1 MVANLAS
8 AADTVSARV
17 TASAPGKVNLFLGVG
32 GLRADGYHDVCSV
45 YLALNLRDRVTVTA
59 ADDWGIS
66 VSGSL
71 PQAHL
76 DRVPLDESNIVV
88 AAAKLI
94 ARLAGITN
102 PQPLHFAIEKN
113 IPVAGGMGGGSAD
126 AAAALVAVNELYC
139 AGLSRQQ
146 LIENA
151 IELGADVPFALLGG
165 CAIGRGAG
173 ELLESIAV
181 SREHAFVL
189 LANDKPIS
197 TPGAYRRFDELV
209 SEQGT
214 EPAAISTPTPSD
226 EALAEL
232 NADADTPLEHIIFND
247 LELPALDQ
255 LPELDEDLDLPARF
269 EAARPTAYASFVS
282 GSGPTIAFAC
292 IDREGAEF
300 FQSQL
305 AEIGRYAVV
314 ASGPAA
320 GARIE
325 SEGN

>member
-1 MVANLAS
+1 MAG
-8 AADTVSARV
+8 VSPTNSV

-45 YLALNLRDRVTVTA
+45 YLALDLRDRVTVTA
-59 ADDWGIS
+59 ADQWGVS
-66 VSGSL
+66 VTGSL

-76 DRVPLDESNIVV
+76 DRVPRDESNIVI
-88 AAAKLI
+88 AAAKLV

-126 AAAALVAVNELYC
+126 AAAALVAVNEFYC
-139 AGLSRQQ
+139 AGLSPQQ
-146 LIENA
+146 LIAEA
-151 IELGADVPFALLGG
+151 IQLGADVPFALLGG

-173 ELLESIAV
+173 ELLEGIEV

-209 SEQGT
+209 AEQGFD
-214 EPAAISTPTPSD
+214 PATIATPTPES

-232 NADADTPLEHIIFND
+232 NADTDAPLEAIIFND

-255 LPELDEDLDLPARF
+255 LPELDADLDLPARF
-269 EAARPTAYASFVS
+269 EAPRATAYASFVS

-292 IDREGAEF
+292 VDREGAEF

-320 GARIE
+320 GASLE
-325 SEGN
+325 NGGN

>member
-1 MVANLAS
+1 MRGQFAS
-8 AADTVSARV
+8 TSV

-45 YLALNLRDRVTVTA
+45 YLALDLRDRVTVTPA
-59 ADDWGIS
+59 ETWSID

-76 DRVPLDESNIVV
+76 DRVPRDESNIVV
-88 AAAKLI
+88 AAAKLV
-94 ARLAGITN
+94 ARLAGIAN
-102 PQPLHFAIEKN
+102 PQPLHFAIEKH

-126 AAAALVAVNELYC
+126 AAAAMVAVSEIYC
-139 AGLSRQQ
+139 TGLTHEQ
-146 LIENA
+146 LISSA
-151 IELGADVPFALLGG
+151 VELGADVPFALLGG
-165 CAIGRGAG
+165 CASGRGAG
-173 ELLESIAV
+173 ELLQSIEV

-209 SEQGT
+209 AEQGQAPFALAT
-214 EPAAISTPTPSD
+214 PIPAA

-232 NADADTPLEHIIFND
+232 NAVGDAPLGDLIFND

-255 LPELDEDLDLPARF
+255 LPELDGDLDLPAGF
-269 EAARPTAYASFVS
+269 EAPRPTAYASFVS

-292 IDREGAEF
+292 VDRPGAEV
-300 FQSQL
+300 FQAQL
-305 AEIGRYAVV
+305 ADAGRYAVV
-314 ASGPAA
+314 ASGPAV
-320 GARIE
+320 GAALE

>member
-1 MVANLAS
+1 MADELTPAS
-8 AADTVSARV
+8 V

-45 YLALNLRDRVTVTA
+45 YLALDRRDRVKVTP
-59 ADDWGIS
+59 ADDWSVS

-76 DRVPLDESNIVV
+76 DRVPLDQSNIVV
-88 AAAKLI
+88 AAARLV
-94 ARLAGITN
+94 ARLAGIAN
-102 PQPLHFAIEKN
+102 PQPLHFAIEKH

-126 AAAALVAVNELYC
+126 AAAAMVAVNQIYC
-139 AGLSRQQ
+139 TGLTHEQ
-146 LIENA
+146 LISSA
-151 IELGADVPFALLGG
+151 VELGADVPFALLGG
-165 CAIGRGAG
+165 CALGRGAG
-173 ELLESIAV
+173 ELLESIEV
-181 SREHAFVL
+181 NREHAFVL

-209 SEQGT
+209 AEQGQDPFALAT
-214 EPAAISTPTPSD
+214 PIPAA

-232 NADADTPLEHIIFND
+232 NADSDTPLEAIIFND

-255 LPELDEDLDLPARF
+255 LPELDADLDLPARF
-269 EAARPTAYASFVS
+269 EAPRATAYASFVS

-292 IDREGAEF
+292 VDRPGAEV
-300 FQSQL
+300 FQAQL

-325 SEGN
+325 SGGN